1 MSENGLNILM
11 KRIIKSDYISM
22 EELVKDSDTYSIDE
36 IHVFL
41 DHIIAKWEAN
51 ELTPAAINALL
62 RFVYVYLDR
71 PDVQISYKNRTP
83 LPICYFSSFLHP
95 SALFFYS
102 FLKTLSF
109 AVTMIRL
116 DKTDHD
122 LKEYIEKMKPSVII
136 FTISQFLHV
145 ETLKQLVPYL
155 LDRDLK
161 IIIGGVPFEYDE
173 SMKQGFSDCI
183 FPRGMTELVLL
194 LENSI
199 KRDLK

>member
-1 MSENGLNILM
+1 M
-11 KRIIKSDYISM
+11 KRIIDSDYTSI
-22 EELVKDSDTYSIDE
+22 EELVKNSGNYSIDE

-41 DHIIAKWEAN
+41 DHIITKWEAN

-62 RFVYVYLDR
+62 RFVYVYIDQ
-71 PDVQISYKNRTP
+71 PNIQISSKNRIP
-83 LPICYFSSFLHP
+83 IPICYLTPYLPLCASL
-95 SALFFYS
+95 LYS

-155 LDRDLK
+155 LNRDLK
-161 IIIGGVPFEYDE
+161 IIIGGIPFVYDE

-183 FPRGMTELVLL
+183 FPREMTELVLL

>member
-1 MSENGLNILM
+1 M
-11 KRIIKSDYISM
+11 KRIINSDYISM

-36 IHVFL
+36 IHFFL
-41 DHIIAKWEAN
+41 EHIIAKWGAN

-83 LPICYFSSFLHP
+83 LPICYFSSFLLP
-95 SALFFYS
+95 SALFLYS

-109 AVTMIRL
+109 TVTMIRL

-122 LKEYIEKMKPSVII
+122 LKEYIKKMKPSVII

-145 ETLKQLVPYL
+145 ETLKQLVPHL
-155 LDRDLK
+155 LNRDLK
-161 IIIGGVPFEYDE
+161 IIIGGIPFVYDE
-173 SMKQGFSDCI
+173 SMKQGFPDCI
-183 FPRGMTELVLL
+183 FPREMTELVLL